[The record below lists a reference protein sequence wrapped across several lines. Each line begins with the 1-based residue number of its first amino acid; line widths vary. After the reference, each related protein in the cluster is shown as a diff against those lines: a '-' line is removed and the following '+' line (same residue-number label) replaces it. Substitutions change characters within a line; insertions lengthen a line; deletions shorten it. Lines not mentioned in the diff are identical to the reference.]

1 MKETNTISMMNFED
15 FKKVIMKKAE
25 PVAGEGG
32 TVDITHVI
40 KNNGCE
46 YDGLIILNKGS
57 VISPTIYLNDYYEQ
71 YQIYQKEKQK
81 KKEMNKNQL
90 ED

>member
-1 MKETNTISMMNFED
+1 MISRIQNRLE
-15 FKKVIMKKAE
+15 
-25 PVAGEGG
+25 
-32 TVDITHVI
+32 
-40 KNNGCE
+40 
-46 YDGLIILNKGS
+46 
-57 VISPTIYLNDYYEQ
+57 YLNDYYEQ